1 MSEPAPEAIPEALES
16 VRRAAAHVRE
26 RCSVAPTIGLILGSG
41 LAGLAAALVGTVDFP
56 FGEIP
61 GCPVATVPGHP
72 GRLSLGRLGER
83 EVAVLVGRLHFYEG
97 HSMAQVVFPTRLLRS
112 LGCQTLVVTNAA
124 GGLNPLFWPGDLMV
138 ITDHLNFVGLGGQSP
153 LAGPDGA
160 AFGTRFVDLKDAYDP
175 RLADLAVA
183 VGHGLGLEVRR
194 GVYAMVPGPSYE
206 TPAEVR
212 MLQALGADAVGM
224 STVPEVLAA
233 RQLGMR
239 VLGISCITNL
249 AAAAGAK
256 VSHEEVLARGLATG
270 PLLAGLIRE
279 VVRQL

>member
-1 MSEPAPEAIPEALES
+1 
-16 VRRAAAHVRE
+16 
-26 RCSVAPTIGLILGSG
+26 
-41 LAGLAAALVGTVDFP
+41 
-56 FGEIP
+56 
-61 GCPVATVPGHP
+61 
-72 GRLSLGRLGER
+72 
-83 EVAVLVGRLHFYEG
+83 
-97 HSMAQVVFPTRLLRS
+97 
-112 LGCQTLVVTNAA
+112 
-124 GGLNPLFWPGDLMV
+124 
-138 ITDHLNFVGLGGQSP
+138 
-153 LAGPDGA
+153 
-160 AFGTRFVDLKDAYDP
+160 
-175 RLADLAVA
+175 
-183 VGHGLGLEVRR
+183 
-194 GVYAMVPGPSYE
+194 MVPGPSYE

-270 PLLAGLIRE
+270 PLLTGLIRE